1 MLAPYF
7 DAIAA
12 WQVSR
17 TINESTWIFA
27 IVQALHLVGLALLA
41 GAVLIVDLRL
51 LGRGLTHMPIA
62 KVARDAR
69 PWLIWSLVAMV
80 LTGVPQFI
88 SLATKEYENPYFWR
102 KMYFLAAALIFTF
115 AVRQRIAAA
124 PDGKFGSGV
133 TAIVGLISILLW
145 SMVAINGRLIGLLS

>member
-7 DAIAA
+7 QAIGG
-12 WQVSR
+12 WEISR

-51 LGRGLTHMPIA
+51 LGKGLSHMPTA

-69 PWLIWSLVAMV
+69 PWLVWSIIIMV

-88 SLATKEYENPYFWR
+88 SLATKEYDSVFFWR
-102 KMYFLAAALIFTF
+102 KMYFLLAALIFTF
-115 AVRQRIAAA
+115 AIRQRIAMA
-124 PDGKFGSGV
+124 PEGKFGSAVGKMV
-133 TAIVGLISILLW
+133 GIVSILLW
-145 SMVAINGRLIGLLS
+145 TMVAVNGRLIGLFS